1 MQTLPELAWWNEEAE
16 QNIIACLLTDKT
28 TVKYCVSALEPKDF
42 YNANFRQIFST
53 IVTLWNKNKAIDL
66 VSVSS
71 CGHDMGELATIMS
84 SYIPSGYK
92 GHVSIIKT
100 LSLKR
105 QAAIMAKS
113 IIQELGRKTFDKPE
127 EVIQYITNKTNLT
140 LPKIEETPEDLMTI
154 TDETLN
160 HLEGLAT
167 GRIKAIPY
175 GMRDLDAIMGGLWQ
189 SEFTIIA
196 AGPSTGKTAFA
207 LDIAANVARNGFNV
221 EFFSREMNRIQV
233 ATRLLSNTQ
242 LLKADQIKRPKQLF
256 EEKDL
261 SKALIEASGRISK
274 LPITIDQTTSTIQ
287 QIRNKC
293 ERKKENGK
301 LDVVIIDYLQLL
313 KSSSKHESRRL
324 EIEFISRELKLMSR
338 DLNIPVVALSQL
350 NREGQKST
358 KPKLNDLRE
367 SGSLEQDADNV
378 IFLHN
383 PKPDET
389 ISHGI
394 VELEIIIGK
403 QRNGR
408 TGNIRMIFNRELM
421 KFYGMER

>member
-1 MQTLPELAWWNEEAE
+1 MQILPELAWANNEAE
-16 QNIIACLLTDKT
+16 QNIIANMLTDRAS
-28 TVKYCVSALEPKDF
+28 VKYCVSSLEQKDF
-42 YNANFRQIFST
+42 YNRKLGKVFKT
-53 IVTLWNKNKAIDL
+53 IKELWNKSKPIDL

-71 CGHDMGELATIMS
+71 SGHDMGEIATIMS
-84 SYIPSGYK
+84 GYIPIGYK
-92 GHVSIIKT
+92 NHVSIVKT

-113 IIQELGRKTFDKPE
+113 IIQELGQKTFDKPQ
-127 EVIQYITNKTNLT
+127 EVAEYIANKTNLT
-140 LPKIEETPEDLMTI
+140 LPKIEETPEDLITI
-154 TDETLN
+154 IDETLN
-160 HLEGLAT
+160 HLEGLAV

-175 GMRDLDAIMGGLWQ
+175 GMRDLDSIMGGLWQ

-196 AGPSTGKTAFA
+196 AGPATGKTAFA
-207 LDIAANVARNGFNV
+207 IDVAANGARNGFNV

-242 LLKADQIKRPKQLF
+242 LIKADAMKRPKLVF

-261 SKALIEASGRISK
+261 AKALSEASTRVSK
-274 LPITIDQTTSTIQ
+274 LPITIDQTTTTMQ

-301 LDVVIIDYLQLL
+301 IDLAIVDYLQLL
-313 KSSSKHESRRL
+313 KASGRHESRRL
-324 EIEFISRELKLMSR
+324 EIEYISRELKLMSR
-338 DLNIPVVALSQL
+338 DLNIPVIALSQL
-350 NREGQKST
+350 NREGQKNAR
-358 KPKLNDLRE
+358 PKLNDLRE
-367 SGSLEQDADNV
+367 SGALEQDADNV

-389 ISHGI
+389 ISSTL

-408 TGNIRMIFNRELM
+408 TGNIRMMFNKEFM
-421 KFYGMER
+421 KFYGMEK

>member
-1 MQTLPELAWWNEEAE
+1 MQTLPELAWYNEEAE

-28 TVKYCVSALEPKDF
+28 TVKYCVSTLEQKDF
-42 YNANFRQIFST
+42 YNANFGQIFST

-71 CGHDMGELATIMS
+71 CGYDMGEIATIMS
-84 SYIPSGYK
+84 RHIPSGYK
-92 GHVSIIKT
+92 SHVSIIKT

-113 IIQELGRKTFDKPE
+113 IIQELGNKAFDKPE
-127 EVIQYITNKTNLT
+127 EVTQYITNKTSLT

-207 LDIAANVARNGFNV
+207 LDVSANVARNGFNV

-256 EEKDL
+256 DENSKD
-261 SKALIEASGRISK
+261 LIEASERISK
-274 LPITIDQTTSTIQ
+274 LPISIDQTTSTIQ

-293 ERKKENGK
+293 ERKKENKK
-301 LDVVIIDYLQLL
+301 LDIVIIDYLQLL

-350 NREGQKST
+350 NREGQKNT

-389 ISHGI
+389 ISLGI

-408 TGNIRMIFNRELM
+408 TGNIRMMFNKENM
-421 KFYGMER
+421 KFYGLEK